1 MWSWAQP
8 AISNSSTTCPSR
20 SRQRTTVRCLIMLL
34 DIPTRRKL
42 SPLLFLAVVAMII
55 TIWQHAAG
63 ARGRVSLPEY
73 VCQALGYPVMS
84 AVTKVNEVLRDRTVS
99 VFYARS
105 LAAENRR
112 LRQER
117 DRLLAERV
125 QFTEYF
131 RENKAIYDELGF
143 EHDMSVEDIPARVI
157 ARSGDNQRCRVTIR
171 VPRGREIHKNDIVR
185 QAAGLV
191 GRVIAVHSQARE
203 AREIGSRTA
212 DVLVIMDA
220 QHGLGARN
228 QRSGET
234 GVVKPAQQWTAGWPD
249 RLQMDYLRRGADI
262 RTGDVIVTS
271 GEDGIYPPS
280 LPIGIVE
287 AVTASPTYAQTVIA
301 TIRPFVDFEHL
312 QYVWV
317 VPMP

>member
-1 MWSWAQP
+1 
-8 AISNSSTTCPSR
+8 
-20 SRQRTTVRCLIMLL
+20 MLL

-73 VCQALGYPVMS
+73 ICQALGYPVMS
-84 AVTKVNEVLRDRTVS
+84 AVSKINEVVHDSALS
-99 VFYARS
+99 VFCMQS
-105 LAAENRR
+105 LAGENRR

-131 RENKAIYDELGF
+131 RENKAFREKLGF
-143 EHDMSVEDIPARVI
+143 ELDMPVVDIPARVI
-157 ARSGDNQRCRVTIR
+157 ARISDNQRCRVTIQA
-171 VPRGREIHKNDIVR
+171 PRGREIHENDIVR
-185 QAAGLV
+185 ERAGLV
-191 GRVIAVHSQARE
+191 GRVIAVHSQERE
-203 AREIGSRTA
+203 AGEVGGRTA

-234 GVVKPAQQWTAGWPD
+234 GVVKPVRQWAAGWPE
-249 RLQMDYLRRGADI
+249 RLQVDYLRRGAAI

-271 GEDGIYPPS
+271 GEDGIYPSS
-280 LPIGIVE
+280 LPVGVVE

-301 TIRPFVDFEHL
+301 TIRPFVDFQHL

-317 VPMP
+317 VPIP